1 MAETDKH
8 GKLMVD
14 FIQMLEHYYSW
25 KGGSNKWR
33 IAILP

>member
-1 MAETDKH
+1 MTETDKYR
-8 GKLMVD
+8 KLMVD
-14 FIQMLEHYYSW
+14 FIQMLERDYSW